1 MTIAPQTI
9 AQVMALTPLPTSLAE
24 LDIRVRCGLPKSA
37 LRSGVEQAG
46 RTPEERR
53 SLLFEIIPEATFKRR
68 QDRLKPDESAKAERL
83 ARIFATAAYVW
94 DSDDDAREFLH
105 TPHPRLDGETPL
117 RISMSELGA
126 RRVEQLLWEL
136 FYGLPT

>member
-9 AQVMALTPLPTSLAE
+9 AQVMALTPLPRSLAE
-24 LDIRVRCGLPKSA
+24 LDLRVRGGLPKSA
-37 LRSGVEQAG
+37 LRLGVEQAG
-46 RTPEERR
+46 RTTEERR

-94 DSDDDAREFLH
+94 DSADDAREFLH

-117 RISMSELGA
+117 KISMSELGA

-136 FYGLPT
+136 FYGLPA